1 MAEIG
6 ITWNKGSALVLAA
19 RQSMLLWRMTLKG
32 GLAAIPPP
40 FIMIGEI
47 PANE

>member
-40 FIMIGEI
+40 IYNDWGN
-47 PANE
+47 PCQ

>member
-32 GLAAIPPP
+32 ASCI
-40 FIMIGEI
+40 IQI
-47 PANE
+47 